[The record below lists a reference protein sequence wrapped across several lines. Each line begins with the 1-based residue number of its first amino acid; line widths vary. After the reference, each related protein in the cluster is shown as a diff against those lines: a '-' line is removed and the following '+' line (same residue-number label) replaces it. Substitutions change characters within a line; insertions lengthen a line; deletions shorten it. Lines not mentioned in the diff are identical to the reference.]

1 MFSALMLLR
10 SLLLLALV
18 LGLAADPALPAVVC
32 AWNDGG
38 MECGNC
44 CGKSGT
50 ACCNNAPVPARDT
63 PSNVA
68 ASSVDLKQSLAPV
81 LIRLGAQPTQGIP
94 PVSSQRRAL
103 ARRPIQPRLDVTC
116 IRLI

>member
-1 MFSALMLLR
+1 MLLR

-18 LGLAADPALPAVVC
+18 LGLAAGPALPAVVC
-32 AWNDGG
+32 AGNDGG

-44 CGKSGT
+44 CGKSGA
-50 ACCNNAPVPARDT
+50 ACCHNAPAPARDT

-68 ASSVDLKQSLAPV
+68 TSSVDLKQALVPV
-81 LIRLGAQPTQGIP
+81 LIWLGAQPAQVIP

-103 ARRPIQPRLDVTC
+103 ARRPVQPRLDVTC